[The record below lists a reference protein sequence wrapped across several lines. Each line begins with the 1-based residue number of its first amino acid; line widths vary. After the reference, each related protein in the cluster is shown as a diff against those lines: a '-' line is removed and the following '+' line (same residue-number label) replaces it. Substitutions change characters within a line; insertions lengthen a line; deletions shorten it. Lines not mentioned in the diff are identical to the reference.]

1 MLKFCYLVIVIS
13 SRDNNV
19 KEFFVSW
26 VLFVVVLVFL
36 LIVLVNLYY
45 CLDVE
50 VNVLLEVFSLGGQ
63 LVQFCI

>member
-45 CLDVE
+45 CSDVE
-50 VNVLLEVFSLGGQ
+50 VNVSLEVFSLGG
-63 LVQFCI
+63 

>member
-1 MLKFCYLVIVIS
+1 MLKFCYSVIVIS

-19 KEFFVSW
+19 KEFFVSR

-50 VNVLLEVFSLGGQ
+50 VNVLLEVFSLGG
-63 LVQFCI
+63 

>member
-26 VLFVVVLVFL
+26 ALFVVVLVFL

-50 VNVLLEVFSLGGQ
+50 VNVLLEVFSLGG
-63 LVQFCI
+63 

>member
-45 CLDVE
+45 CSDVE
-50 VNVLLEVFSLGGQ
+50 VNVLLEVFSLGG
-63 LVQFCI
+63 

>member
-50 VNVLLEVFSLGGQ
+50 VNVLLEVFSLGG
-63 LVQFCI
+63 